1 MDHFHEPSQPVEFWP
16 TAAIQLALK
25 DGDIETWRR
34 IAAALKRDPYG
45 RSARQFEEILEAPR
59 PDGMAN
65 ALWGVLERARVHLET
80 KERNEVARQVRL
92 LIERSGLTQ
101 QEFAVRIGMAP
112 EILAS

>member
-1 MDHFHEPSQPVEFWP
+1 
-16 TAAIQLALK
+16 
-25 DGDIETWRR
+25 
-34 IAAALKRDPYG
+34 
-45 RSARQFEEILEAPR
+45 
-59 PDGMAN
+59 
-65 ALWGVLERARVHLET
+65 VLERARVHLET